1 MSSDR
6 WSDRAEELRVLI
18 EDIADARARLEAI
31 RMVSLWRETAET
43 LRLEEDICR
52 NVAASGRL
60 VEAKSGRK

>member
-6 WSDRAEELRVLI
+6 WSDRAEELRILI

-43 LRLEEDICR
+43 LRIEEDICR
-52 NVAASGRL
+52 LSDNICRNVASR
-60 VEAKSGRK
+60 SR

>member
-18 EDIADARARLEAI
+18 EDIADARARLDAI
-31 RMVSLWRETAET
+31 RMVSLWRETAEI

-52 NVAASGRL
+52 LSDNICRNVASR
-60 VEAKSGRK
+60 RR